1 METTSSVA
9 QHCQVGVVATTYQ
22 ASHFIPSTQ
31 RVPGGQ
37 QNGFLFTVQIAATGQ
52 QRLPDVASA
61 LGTHWKV
68 LLAQHSV
75 LPQHF
80 PELQQ
85 NPPQQA

>member
-1 METTSSVA
+1 MLISKTT
-9 QHCQVGVVATTYQ
+9 HHTHQ
-22 ASHFIPSTQ
+22 ASHFLPPTQ

-37 QNGFLFTVQIAATGQ
+37 QNGEPFTVQMAGGGQ

-75 LPQHF
+75 LPQHL
-80 PELQQ
+80 PEMQQ
-85 NPPQQA
+85 KLPQHG